1 MEKIKVLNASE
12 IIVIRHLARRSKMD
26 CWLCVEDN
34 GTIRDLENKG
44 KEMPIEK
51 AITQMVEGLTPY
63 DVEILTPKEVV
74 TFVSLISKLN

>member
-12 IIVIRHLARRSKMD
+12 IMVVRHLARRSKMD

-44 KEMPIEK
+44 KEMPIKE

-63 DVEILTPKEVV
+63 DLEVLMPKEVLTLV
-74 TFVSLISKLN
+74 TLVSKLN